1 MANRVVVLVGPGV
14 LPHADLMRVWATEH
28 GLPVA
33 NTVTLKGLFRWDSP
47 HHIGTVGLQERD
59 FELAGFGEAERI
71 YAVGVDEQETP
82 RERWAIGGEV
92 VELDPASLPAVV
104 GAAAAIEPNRLFT
117 ELSAAV
123 HTLYESEK
131 DPPSPAR
138 VVADLAASRQPVV
151 VRPGSLTA
159 FWMAR
164 TFPSTD
170 LGTVRFGDAP
180 TVEWGEDDVD
190 WEDTQSLIDVA
201 GDIVAWGGVP
211 FPA

>member
-1 MANRVVVLVGPGV
+1 MANRVVVLAGPGV

-33 NTVTLKGLFRWDSP
+33 NTLSLKGLFRWDSP

-71 YAVGVDEQETP
+71 YAVGVDENEAR
-82 RERWAIGGEV
+82 RERWDIGGET
-92 VELDPASLPAVV
+92 VELDPANLPAVV
-104 GAAAAIEPNRLFT
+104 GTAAAIEPNRLFT
-117 ELSAAV
+117 GLSNV
-123 HTLYESEK
+123 LRPLYESDK
-131 DPPSPAR
+131 SPPSPAR
-138 VVADLAASRQPVV
+138 VIADLAATRQPVV

-159 FWMAR
+159 FWVAR
-164 TFPSTD
+164 VFPTTE
-170 LGTVRFGDAP
+170 LGTVRFGDDA

-190 WEDTQSLIDVA
+190 WDDTKALLEVA

-211 FPA
+211 FPS